1 MHKNIVAKLC
11 AIIVTVGGMFAFSAS
26 ALTAE
31 QKQTL
36 NYIAKEFNK
45 VTTVKANFTQTSS
58 RGGSA
63 TGRMLMSRPGKMR
76 MQYDTPVNDAA
87 LIVNS
92 GVTLWWEAGR
102 KRNIPTGQT
111 PIKAMVQKDFSF
123 FDKNIKILDYNES
136 GNTVSVTMQWNPR
149 PQDGYLTVTMTKNK
163 PVTIKGWSMSDADG
177 NVVNINLSNV
187 QFGVSA
193 PNKYFQV
200 NTPVKWPK

>member
-1 MHKNIVAKLC
+1 MFKKSQTKFF
-11 AIIVTVGGMFAFSAS
+11 AILLAVMGMFALSAS
-26 ALTAE
+26 ALTAKE
-31 QKQTL
+31 KQTL
-36 NYIAKEFNK
+36 EFLASEFNK
-45 VTTVKANFTQTSS
+45 VSTVKANFSQTSS

-63 TGRMLMSRPGKMR
+63 SGRMLISRPGKMR

-92 GVTLWWEAGR
+92 GVTLWWEAGK

-111 PIKAMVQKDFSF
+111 PIKAMVQKNFSF
-123 FDKNIKILDYNES
+123 FDKDIKILDYNES
-136 GNTVSVTMQWNPR
+136 GDNVSVTMQWKPR

-163 PVTIKGWSMSDADG
+163 PVVIKGWSMSDTDG
-177 NVVNINLSNV
+177 NVVNINLSNI

-200 NTPVKWPK
+200 NTPVSWPK